1 MMTWPHLLS
10 SQRLSRADALSSK
23 GRSSFQQDLDRIVFC
38 SAFRRLQNKTQ
49 VHPLTH
55 NDNIRTRL
63 SHSVE
68 VASVGRSLGTI
79 IGSAIAPRLK
89 LEGITADSFGHI
101 VQAACLAHDIGNPPF
116 GHAGEDA
123 IKDWFATTSAGQS
136 ILKGM
141 KNAER
146 HDFENFDGNAQG
158 FRILTQLE
166 QRKWSGGLQLT
177 HAALGAFTKYPRA
190 STAPAQKSYPG
201 SKKVG
206 IYQSELEYF
215 IAIADS
221 LKLKPQGKSGAAW
234 SRHPLAYLMEAADD
248 ICYSIIDIEDGAA
261 LGHLSY
267 QEAENI
273 LLPIARISKRDLLG
287 SAGEKLSHLRAKA
300 IGNLVNSVAESFLHE
315 EKSLLAGTFAAEL
328 IDKTRYAENV
338 ALAKQTAH
346 EQIFISREKTVRE
359 LAGASVITGLLD
371 MLTEVP
377 VALAASKFD
386 ASRLKG
392 RTAKLARL
400 TGLDGP
406 QPKNLYHATLRITD
420 YVAGMTDRFAT
431 DLYRNLRG
439 LAM

>member
-10 SQRLSRADALSSK
+10 SQRLNRADALSSK

-79 IGSAIAPRLK
+79 VGNAIAPRLN
-89 LEGITADSFGHI
+89 LDGITADSFGHI

-123 IKDWFATTSAGQS
+123 IQSWFTDSSSGRNL
-136 ILKGM
+136 LKSM
-141 KNAER
+141 KPAEK

-206 IYQSELEYF
+206 IYQSELPYF
-215 IAIADS
+215 ITIADN
-221 LKLKPQGKSGAAW
+221 LKLRSQGKSGAAW

-261 LGHLSY
+261 LGHLTY
-267 QEAENI
+267 QEAESI
-273 LLPIARISKRDLLG
+273 LLPVARISKRDLSG
-287 SAGEKLSHLRAKA
+287 SVGEKLSHLRAKA
-300 IGNLVNSVAESFLHE
+300 IGNLVNSVAEAFLHE

-328 IDKTRYAENV
+328 IESTRYADDV

-377 VALAASKFD
+377 FALAGAKFD

-400 TGLDGP
+400 IGLDEP
-406 QPKNLYHATLRITD
+406 QPKTLYHATLRVTD